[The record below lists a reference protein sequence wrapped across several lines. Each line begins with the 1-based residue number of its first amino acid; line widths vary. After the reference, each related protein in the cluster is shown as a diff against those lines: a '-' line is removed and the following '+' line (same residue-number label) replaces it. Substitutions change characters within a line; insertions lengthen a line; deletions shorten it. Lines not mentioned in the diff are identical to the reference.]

1 VLIQLLSRPSELTY
15 KQVRAIMDHTI
26 KFKEGVEKEL
36 FFAAV
41 DLYGDRKYYI
51 YEGLNDH
58 EKTDDVEKSIER
70 AIQRDWED
78 FQAQED
84 EYARQ
89 IYESMS
95 SYPSEEE

>member
-1 VLIQLLSRPSELTY
+1 
-15 KQVRAIMDHTI
+15 
-26 KFKEGVEKEL
+26 
-36 FFAAV
+36 
-41 DLYGDRKYYI
+41 
-51 YEGLNDH
+51 
-58 EKTDDVEKSIER
+58 VEKSIER